1 MAQNATPAPAQ
12 ANEAPKNHSAN
23 SVQNFEVSR
32 EVRSSRAA
40 LGEVKRLSVAVLL
53 RASTTPDPKTGKPV
67 EKVMSEAETQR
78 LTQLLQQAV
87 GFDGERGDRVS
98 LVSTNYADEQPLS
111 SRSWY
116 DAPWLED
123 AIRQGGILLVLVVVV
138 LGALR
143 PLLVRLMSAADYA
156 ALQSETVMGEGET
169 IEVQEGESLEDIK
182 ARLKPKKT
190 AITAEM
196 LDTANSYDDKVAV
209 IRILVGDDSSR
220 VTAVLKQM
228 IQRDLN

>member
-1 MAQNATPAPAQ
+1 
-12 ANEAPKNHSAN
+12 
-23 SVQNFEVSR
+23 
-32 EVRSSRAA
+32 
-40 LGEVKRLSVAVLL
+40 
-53 RASTTPDPKTGKPV
+53 
-67 EKVMSEAETQR
+67 
-78 LTQLLQQAV
+78 
-87 GFDGERGDRVS
+87 
-98 LVSTNYADEQPLS
+98 
-111 SRSWY
+111 
-116 DAPWLED
+116 
-123 AIRQGGILLVLVVVV
+123 
-138 LGALR
+138 LR
-143 PLLVRLMSAADYA
+143 PLLVRLMSRADYA

>member
-1 MAQNATPAPAQ
+1 L
-12 ANEAPKNHSAN
+12 
-23 SVQNFEVSR
+23 QNFEVSR
-32 EVRSSRAA
+32 EVRSSKAA

-53 RASTTPDPKTGKPV
+53 RSSTTVDPKTGKSV
-67 EKVMSEAETQR
+67 EKAMTEAESTR
-78 LTQLLQQAV
+78 LTNLLQQAV
-87 GFDGERGDRVS
+87 GFDQDRGDRVS
-98 LVSTNYADEQPLS
+98 ILSTSFADEQPMV

-116 DAPWLED
+116 DAPWVED
-123 AIRQGGILLVLVVVV
+123 AIRQGGILLVLAVIV

-143 PLLVRLMSAADYA
+143 PLLVRLMSRADYA